1 MSKYLKSALFGIF
14 RIMAYFSQAVKT
26 LIIHPKDPTTDVLTG
41 IYSGINNKTVINVE
55 RVNLVDNLNLRI
67 ALEVA
72 EDDNRVEIA
81 NLIRER
87 INQG

>member
-1 MSKYLKSALFGIF
+1 M
-14 RIMAYFSQAVKT
+14 KT

-41 IYSGINNKTVINVE
+41 IYSSTNNKTVINVE

-67 ALEVA
+67 ALEVT